1 MSRLGRRPRLPRM
14 RLHDYAPSA
23 NCLKVRILLGL
34 LDRPYE
40 RVATDIFGGDTLT
53 DAFGALNPLRE
64 TPVLELDDGTVIA
77 QSNAIL
83 WHLAEGTPYLP
94 DDAVARAHVLQW
106 MFVEQELIMGGTGGA
121 RFRLI
126 TGRPGG
132 AERVPRARAGLRVL
146 DDHLG
151 GRAWVVGDAPTIADV
166 SLYAYAQLAPDA
178 GLDLAE
184 YPNVSAWIGR
194 VRALPRFRDDLEPY
208 PPNAWPG
215 EGRSIYEQPS
225 T

>member
-1 MSRLGRRPRLPRM
+1 MSRFAAPERLPDM
-14 RLHDYAPSA
+14 RLYDYAPSA

-40 RVATDIFGGDTLT
+40 RVPTDIFGGDTLT

-64 TPVLELDDGTVIA
+64 TPVLELDDGTAIA

-83 WHLAEGTPYLP
+83 WLLADGTPYLP
-94 DDAVARAHVLQW
+94 SGAVARAHVLQW
-106 MFVEQELIMGGTGGA
+106 LFVEQELIMGGIGGA

-132 AERVPRARAGLRVL
+132 DERVLRARAGLRTLEEHL
-146 DDHLG
+146 D
-151 GRAWVVGDAPTIADV
+151 GRAWVVGDEPTIADV

-178 GLDLAE
+178 GIDLAE
-184 YPNVSAWIGR
+184 HPAVAAWLER
-194 VRALPRFRDDLEPY
+194 VRALPRFHDDLEPY

-215 EGRSIYEQPS
+215 AGRSVYD
-225 T
+225 